1 MPRCHDN
8 YHSFEAAWML
18 KNLIMKKIWSPI
30 NPTISSFPLAIYI
43 LLPLFSIGIIGS
55 ELLFSSLIYYVVML
69 TTESLLGVV
78 LWFQESVLRS
88 LLPRELRLFT
98 FVERMASDITIS
110 YMHT

>member
-55 ELLFSSLIYYVVML
+55 ELLF
-69 TTESLLGVV
+69 
-78 LWFQESVLRS
+78 F
-88 LLPRELRLFT
+88 
-98 FVERMASDITIS
+98 IS
-110 YMHT
+110 YILCSYVNYRVFVRCCVMVSGVCFEILAPKRTETIYLC